1 MELCLERRPGTM
13 HIALPFEVQAV
24 ATDTALIF
32 TSLLALQAGNAL
44 SPWQLAASSCIAC
57 MVYYRISVYD
67 SMLYLPRL
75 YHGAV
80 QCLKVRHSILSRLV
94 FPPSWKAV
102 DESMGPTH
110 VWPGT
115 NTVEHHATLW
125 GAPGGFAS
133 VLQGCFRLIMR
144 TLKKVTILSFL

>member
-1 MELCLERRPGTM
+1 MELCLERRPGTL

-57 MVYYRISVYD
+57 MVYYSVSVYD

-75 YHGAV
+75 YHGTV
-80 QCLKVRHSILSRLV
+80 QCPV
-94 FPPSWKAV
+94 FRPSWKAV

-125 GAPGGFAS
+125 GALGGFAS
-133 VLQGCFRLIMR
+133 LLQGCYRLIMR
-144 TLKKVTILSFL
+144 F